1 MDIWVVNIL
10 EISIVVSKLD
20 ISILLKLYSSFL
32 KIVFV
37 SQKEL

>member
-20 ISILLKLYSSFL
+20 ISILVKLYSSFL